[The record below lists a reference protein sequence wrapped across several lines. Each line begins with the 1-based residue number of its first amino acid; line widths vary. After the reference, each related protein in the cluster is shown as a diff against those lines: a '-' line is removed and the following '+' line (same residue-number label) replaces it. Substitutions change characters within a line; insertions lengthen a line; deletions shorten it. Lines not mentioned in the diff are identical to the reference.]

1 MNRRAYNYARGIG
14 TISDHNGTHRT
25 RGRKQVV
32 KSSEPNV
39 DAGKE
44 SKLPLNQNHLSCLFK
59 WKVKLDS
66 DAIPST
72 FLLSCSAANN
82 MHAYIVDSLL
92 GSMFTNG
99 SGRTADVLYARGS
112 PMHFAH
118 KHAPAWT
125 RKDHLQ
131 AYMGRFITK
140 MFKV

>member
-1 MNRRAYNYARGIG
+1 
-14 TISDHNGTHRT
+14 
-25 RGRKQVV
+25 
-32 KSSEPNV
+32 
-39 DAGKE
+39 
-44 SKLPLNQNHLSCLFK
+44 
-59 WKVKLDS
+59 
-66 DAIPST
+66 
-72 FLLSCSAANN
+72 

-112 PMHFAH
+112 PMHFTH

-140 MFKV
+140 MFQV